1 MLLAIAVK
9 RIDSKLAA
17 EVGVGDATRVGVTTG
32 AVVGVGDGTGVGVTT
47 GAGVGD
53 AAGVGG
59 TTVVG
64 AGDATV
70 VGAGVGVAAGVGL
83 GVGLA
88 ATLTPLLQ
96 TSLLPDL
103 IQVYFNPLTVEE
115 FFNFA
120 HGAPAFVTAC
130 AVLGAKIK
138 SAQRIDRTY
147 LCRFTREAY
156 KR

>member
-1 MLLAIAVK
+1 MLLAIAAK

-17 EVGVGDATRVGVTTG
+17 EVGVGDGTGVGVTTG
-32 AVVGVGDGTGVGVTT
+32 AVVGVGVTT

-53 AAGVGG
+53 TAGVGDATGVGG

-64 AGDATV
+64 VGDTAG
-70 VGAGVGVAAGVGL
+70 VGVEVGVAAGVGL

-120 HGAPAFVTAC
+120 HGAPAFATAC

-156 KR
+156 KS

>member
-1 MLLAIAVK
+1 MLLAIAAK

-17 EVGVGDATRVGVTTG
+17 E
-32 AVVGVGDGTGVGVTT
+32 VGVGDGTGVGVTT

-70 VGAGVGVAAGVGL
+70 VGAGVGVAAGIGF
-83 GVGLA
+83 GLA
-88 ATLTPLLQ
+88 ATFTPLLQ

-103 IQVYFNPLTVEE
+103 MQVYFNPLTVEE
-115 FFNFA
+115 VFNFA
-120 HGAPAFVTAC
+120 HGAPAFVTA
-130 AVLGAKIK
+130 
-138 SAQRIDRTY
+138 
-147 LCRFTREAY
+147 
-156 KR
+156 

>member
-1 MLLAIAVK
+1 MRSTAVFGINLLVKLISSSCVSPTVIAFGCRKV
-9 RIDSKLAA
+9 SVCFFFP
-17 EVGVGDATRVGVTTG
+17 ES
-32 AVVGVGDGTGVGVTT
+32 VVGVGNAT
-47 GAGVGD
+47 
-53 AAGVGG
+53 GVGG

-64 AGDATV
+64 AGDATG
-70 VGAGVGVAAGVGL
+70 VGAGVGVAAGVGF
-83 GVGLA
+83 GFALA

-103 IQVYFNPLTVEE
+103 MQVYFNPLTVEE
-115 FFNFA
+115 VFNFA

>member
-1 MLLAIAVK
+1 
-9 RIDSKLAA
+9 
-17 EVGVGDATRVGVTTG
+17 
-32 AVVGVGDGTGVGVTT
+32 VTT

-53 AAGVGG
+53 TTCVGDTTGVGD

-64 AGDATV
+64 DRTVVGVGVGVTTGACVGVGDATG
-70 VGAGVGVAAGVGL
+70 VGAGVGVAAGIGF
-83 GVGLA
+83 GLA

-103 IQVYFNPLTVEE
+103 MQVYFKPLIVEV
-115 FFNFA
+115 FFNLG
-120 HGAPAFVTAC
+120 HEAPAFVTAC
-130 AVLGAKIK
+130 AVLGAKIN

>member
-1 MLLAIAVK
+1 MLLAIAAK

-17 EVGVGDATRVGVTTG
+17 EVGVGDGTGVGVTTG
-32 AVVGVGDGTGVGVTT
+32 AVVGVGVTT

-53 AAGVGG
+53 TAGVGDATGVGG

-64 AGDATV
+64 VGDTAG
-70 VGAGVGVAAGVGL
+70 VGVEVGVAAGVGL

-138 SAQRIDRTY
+138 STQRIDRTY
-147 LCRFTREAY
+147 LCHFTREAY